1 MLENHAEIIYN
12 GTWIFLTE
20 EFKMAGKK
28 GKKIFVRVLICVLV
42 IFIAALIFAGN
53 YLVNYAIGRRS
64 APAYDVVPAS
74 EVVSEDA
81 AIIEKNRNKIS
92 ADTKAWYEG
101 VEHHVEEIRSSDG
114 LLLKGEIF
122 TQPDSNLWLVAVHGY
137 SSRRQG
143 MFDVARFYYE
153 KGFNVL
159 APDNRAHGE
168 SEGKW
173 VGMGWLDRKDILLWL
188 DKIIEENPDAK
199 IILHGISMGGAT
211 VMMCAGE
218 NLPANVKG
226 IVDDCGYT
234 SVWDIFSD
242 ELSVLFH
249 LPSFPLLNVASGIA
263 KLRAGYSFG
272 EASSVKA
279 VSNAKVPMLFIH
291 GEKDN
296 FVHTDM
302 VHKVYD
308 VCPTAKKKLIV
319 EGAGHGQSYQ
329 MDPNLYFNTVFS
341 FLSERCGLEI
351 EE

>member
-1 MLENHAEIIYN
+1 
-12 GTWIFLTE
+12 
-20 EFKMAGKK
+20 MAGKK
-28 GKKIFVRVLICVLV
+28 GKRIFVGVLVSVLV

-53 YLVNYAIGRRS
+53 YLVNFAIGRRS

-81 AIIEKNRNKIS
+81 AVIEKNRSEIS
-92 ADTKAWYEG
+92 AATKAWYEK
-101 VEHHVEEIRSSDG
+101 VEHRVDEIKSADG
-114 LLLKGEIF
+114 LSLKGEIF
-122 TQPDSNLWLVAVHGY
+122 SQKDSNLWLVAVHGY
-137 SSRRQG
+137 SGRRQG
-143 MFDVARFYYE
+143 MFDIARFYYE

-173 VGMGWLDRKDILLWL
+173 VGMGWLDRKDILIWL

-218 NLPANVKG
+218 NLPSNVKG

-249 LPSFPLLNVASGIA
+249 LPSFPLLNVASGMA

-272 EASSVKA
+272 EASSLKS
-279 VSNAKVPMLFIH
+279 VSKAKVPMLFIH

-302 VHKVYD
+302 VHKVYEA
-308 VCPTAKKKLIV
+308 CPTAKKKLVV
-319 EGAGHGQSYQ
+319 EGAGHGESYQ
-329 MDPNLYFNTVFS
+329 KDPELYLKTVFD
-341 FLSERCGLEI
+341 FLATECAVY
-351 EE
+351 

>member
-1 MLENHAEIIYN
+1 
-12 GTWIFLTE
+12 
-20 EFKMAGKK
+20 MAGKK
-28 GKKIFVRVLICVLV
+28 GKRVFVGVLICVLV
-42 IFIAALIFAGN
+42 IFIAVLVFAGN
-53 YLVNYAIGRRS
+53 YLVNFSIGRRTT
-64 APAYDVVPAS
+64 PAYDVVPAS

-81 AIIEKNRNKIS
+81 AVIEQNGKKIS
-92 ADTKAWYEG
+92 AETKAWYEG
-101 VEHHVEEIRSSDG
+101 VEHHVKEIKSSDG
-114 LLLKGEIF
+114 RLLKGEIF
-122 TQPDSNLWLVAVHGY
+122 THPDSNLWLVAVHGY

-226 IVDDCGYT
+226 IVDDGGST

-242 ELSVLFH
+242 EQSVLFH

-329 MDPNLYFNTVFS
+329 MDPNLYFNTVFN
-341 FLSERCGLEI
+341 FLSESCGLEI

>member
-1 MLENHAEIIYN
+1 
-12 GTWIFLTE
+12 
-20 EFKMAGKK
+20 MAGKK
-28 GKKIFVRVLICVLV
+28 GKRIFVGVLVSVLV

-81 AIIEKNRNKIS
+81 AVIEKNRSEIS
-92 ADTKAWYEG
+92 AATKAWYEK
-101 VEHHVEEIRSSDG
+101 VEHRVDEIKSADG
-114 LLLKGEIF
+114 LSLKGEIF
-122 TQPDSNLWLVAVHGY
+122 SQKDSNLWLVAVHGY

-143 MFDVARFYYE
+143 MFDIARFYYE

-173 VGMGWLDRKDILLWL
+173 VGMGWLDRKDILIWL

-218 NLPANVKG
+218 NLPSNVKG

-272 EASSVKA
+272 EASSLKS
-279 VSNAKVPMLFIH
+279 VSDAKVPMLFIH

-302 VHKVYD
+302 VHKVYEA
-308 VCPTAKKKLIV
+308 CPTAKKKLVV
-319 EGAGHGQSYQ
+319 EGAGHGESYQ
-329 MDPNLYFNTVFS
+329 KDPELYLKTVFD
-341 FLSERCGLEI
+341 FLATECAVY
-351 EE
+351 